1 MGNADGRPATL
12 VLLRVALNVQPAA
25 AAAAGGLVGS
35 KLNVISLFG
44 FDHTGRGVGGLR
56 FYGTFFCVMGGVLV
70 RVPLMFIVA
79 VKSIVKLSISPMPC
93 LFPSFLLLL
102 PPPPRL
108 ST

>member
-25 AAAAGGLVGS
+25 AAAGGLVGS
-35 KLNVISLFG
+35 KLNVISLSG
-44 FDHTGRGVGGLR
+44 FDLTGRGGGRPRVLWHFFLR
-56 FYGTFFCVMGGVLV
+56 YGRGFGAGPTHVHCCSEKHCQ
-70 RVPLMFIVA
+70 IVNLSNA
-79 VKSIVKLSISPMPC
+79 MSIS
-93 LFPSFLLLL
+93 LLSPAS